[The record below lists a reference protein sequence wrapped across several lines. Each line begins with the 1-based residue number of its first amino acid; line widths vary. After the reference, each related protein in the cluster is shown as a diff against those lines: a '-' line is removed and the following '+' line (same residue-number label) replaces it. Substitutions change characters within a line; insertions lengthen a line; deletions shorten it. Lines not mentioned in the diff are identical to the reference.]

1 MVWNRGVSAPSAS
14 SISAPRRADAPIA
27 AAIAAPSVCAARI
40 ATSARGERGGVARER
55 VPREPPREQRRGG
68 GRLERDDRELLRDG
82 GGVQRDAREPARDHA
97 PVQHEALQKG
107 IVRVVVGVPLALVQ
121 DSAPRQRGIVFVPV
135 GIRAGRVRTIAR
147 GRGGG
152 GPTTLGDAHVRRDAR
167 AGPPGRASARECGAG
182 ARWSSSKMTSRGR
195 HPPPPGESRVAR
207 RRVRRQFQ
215 NLEIGCSEKHDA
227 DGGCQ
232 QYLGAHRSGRARAER
247 DRIIMAISGHAARR
261 LETEICARCVTFP

>member
-1 MVWNRGVSAPSAS
+1 MSATPLRLSRDAKTLVANIEQPSTRRFAPRFRVVGRVRRREMGKRVVVRQRGDDERARRRRERGVVRDGGGHGLEQRRERAERQQHQRAEARGRSDRRRDRSAVGLRSAN
-14 SISAPRRADAPIA
+14 RDER
-27 AAIAAPSVCAARI
+27 
-40 ATSARGERGGVARER
+40 ARGERGGVARER
-55 VPREPPREQRRGG
+55 VPRGEPPREQRRGG

-97 PVQHEALQKG
+97 PVQHEALQEG

-167 AGPPGRASARECGAG
+167 PGRRGARARASVALELAG
-182 ARWSSSKMTSRGR
+182 AR
-195 HPPPPGESRVAR
+195 AR
-207 RRVRRQFQ
+207 
-215 NLEIGCSEKHDA
+215 
-227 DGGCQ
+227 
-232 QYLGAHRSGRARAER
+232 
-247 DRIIMAISGHAARR
+247 
-261 LETEICARCVTFP
+261 